1 MRLVTKDY
9 ILLNLH
15 LHTIFRISKFT
26 EIESRLRFLGAG
38 KGRDE
43 KWQFMGMGL
52 LFEGK
57 KNVLN
62 LDDNGCTI
70 LIILKIIELYS
81 LHR

>member
-15 LHTIFRISKFT
+15 LHTIFRISKFI
-26 EIESRLRFLGAG
+26 EIESSLRFLGAG

-43 KWQFMGMGL
+43 KWPFMGMGL

-57 KNVLN
+57 KKCSKL
-62 LDDNGCTI
+62 
-70 LIILKIIELYS
+70 
-81 LHR
+81 R